1 MKRFLIKSTILSAV
15 FLIIGSIVYILL
27 LPQYYHPVLW
37 SIIPFFYLVTNI
49 LHYTLLI
56 TIKNHINK
64 FPSNYMGFN
73 FLKIIVYVIFA
84 IIIVF
89 AVPSQIKTFMVNYI
103 IAYVAY
109 SFLEVKEIYKIVK
122 RKR

>member
-15 FLIIGSIVYILL
+15 FLILGSIVYILI

-37 SIIPFFYLVTNI
+37 SIIPLFYLVTNI
-49 LHYTLLI
+49 LHYTLLR
-56 TIKNHINK
+56 TTKNNIKK
-64 FPSNYMGFN
+64 FTGNYMIFN

-89 AVPSQIKTFMVNYI
+89 VVPSQIKTFLINFI
-103 IAYVAY
+103 IAYLAY

>member
-1 MKRFLIKSTILSAV
+1 
-15 FLIIGSIVYILL
+15 
-27 LPQYYHPVLW
+27 
-37 SIIPFFYLVTNI
+37 
-49 LHYTLLI
+49 
-56 TIKNHINK
+56 
-64 FPSNYMGFN
+64 MGFN